1 MKKPG
6 PRLPPLMPSE
16 VERIDG
22 AVPVQVFGGDV
33 LVPTVRV

>member
-1 MKKPG
+1 
-6 PRLPPLMPSE
+6 MPSE

-33 LVPTVRV
+33 LVPTVHV